1 MNLLAQKESKPVEP
15 PIRDAAHGYS
25 PILSGRE
32 FSRKIS
38 VLGIKKANDRV
49 WQLLMLGILAGLY
62 IGLGGQVSLVALEQG
77 LGRIA
82 AGVAFSIGLVLVVV
96 AGAELFTGNIIMAV
110 GAVTRQFPVARVLR
124 NWLTVY
130 AGNFIG
136 AYALALA
143 ITGSGLYHGPE
154 GLNPLG
160 QLAVKVAENKLALS
174 FGAAVLRGILCN
186 ILVILA
192 IIMATMAKDIVS
204 KVVCCVLPIMLFV
217 ACGFEHCVANMFL
230 VSAGLLAKGVPFAGQ
245 AIMLPSLAAV
255 TLGNII
261 GGLLILFLHPN
272 RLRQLGY
279 LLQAPPPPPGA

>member
-1 MNLLAQKESKPVEP
+1 MQPNSSDPA
-15 PIRDAAHGYS
+15 RAYS
-25 PILSGRE
+25 PTLSGRE

-38 VLGIKKANDRV
+38 VLGIKKANDRL

-82 AGVAFSIGLVLVVV
+82 AGAAFSVGLVLVVV

-110 GAVTRQFPVARVLR
+110 GAVTRQFPFTRVLR

-143 ITGSGLYHGPE
+143 IWGSGLYETAG

-174 FGAAVLRGILCN
+174 FGAGVLRGILCN

-192 IIMATMAKDIVS
+192 IIMATMAKDIIS
-204 KVVCCVLPIMLFV
+204 KIVCCVLPIMLFV

-245 AIMLPSLAAV
+245 TIMLKSLLAV
-255 TLGNII
+255 TLGNLS

-279 LLQAPPPPPGA
+279 LLQAPPVAPNP